1 MEKMNLGHT
10 TNRGFNKEIG
20 KADSGAMRQQG
31 QLGHVQSGREMN
43 TPSQD
48 MPKKYGTRESAVP
61 PPKG

>member
-1 MEKMNLGHT
+1 MKKMDLSHT
-10 TNRGFNKEIG
+10 TSHGFNKDIG
-20 KADSGAMRQQG
+20 QADTSMGKEKVDAIQK
-31 QLGHVQSGREMN
+31 GRDMG